1 LIFSQ
6 RQTNTTFDGQS
17 LRLSILFDPHDFAW
31 QSDLQKAP
39 WRFAFAIV
47 IFNERSLA
55 MQKTALRPAQ
65 VFMLV
70 SVDSSLP
77 ETYKRLEI
85 GAEKI
90 LIEAGHSLTECQAVF
105 PRFF

>member
-55 MQKTALRPAQ
+55 DAEDSITSSP
-65 VFMLV
+65 
-70 SVDSSLP
+70 SVYAGFREFITSRDLQETRNGRREDS
-77 ETYKRLEI
+77 Y
-85 GAEKI
+85 
-90 LIEAGHSLTECQAVF
+90 
-105 PRFF
+105 